1 MINKIMEETFGDR
14 LTMNYIVPSV
24 VMFDLHT
31 DFVRK
36 VKEFLALFKSKIH
49 EYDELVTGNVIFQSR
64 TQGVGVHT
72 GRVRTRNEDTGM
84 GTVGTDPGAAR
95 VRGASQGID
104 ELCIPTRIAEHGR
117 SIRAGIGSDGLE
129 CEREQERTGKRPEH
143 CTYE

>member
-1 MINKIMEETFGDR
+1 MRTAYTGARLSMYRDGDR
-14 LTMNYIVPSV
+14 S
-24 VMFDLHT
+24 
-31 DFVRK
+31 
-36 VKEFLALFKSKIH
+36 
-49 EYDELVTGNVIFQSR
+49 GSR
-64 TQGVGVHT
+64 RIRCHNDGVGVHT